1 MASLK
6 ITRASGEVATL
17 KITPAIEYAFEK
29 QFNNGIHKQFRDMER
44 QGDIYWLAWE
54 CMRRAGLTIPLFGD
68 EFLVELESV
77 EVIDD
82 EEPRKK

>member
-6 ITRASGEVATL
+6 ITRASGEAVIL

-29 QFNNGIHKQFRDMER
+29 QFNNGIHKQFRDQER

-54 CMRRAGLTIPLFGD
+54 CMRRAGLTIPIFGD

-77 EVIDD
+77 EVID

>member
-17 KITPAIEYAFEK
+17 KITPASEYAFEK
-29 QFNNGIHKQFRDMER
+29 QFNNGIHKQFRDQER

>member
-6 ITRASGEVATL
+6 ITRASGEVVIL
-17 KITPAIEYAFEK
+17 KITPAIEYAFELK
-29 QFNNGIHKQFRDMER
+29 FNNGIHKQFRENER
-44 QGDIYWLAWE
+44 QGDVYFLAWE

-77 EVIDD
+77 EVLDD